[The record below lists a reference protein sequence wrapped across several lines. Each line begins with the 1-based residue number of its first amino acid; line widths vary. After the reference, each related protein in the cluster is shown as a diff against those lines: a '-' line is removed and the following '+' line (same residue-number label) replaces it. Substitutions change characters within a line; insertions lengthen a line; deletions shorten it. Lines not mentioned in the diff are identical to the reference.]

1 MTPSASL
8 ESWNYYSLGVGEP
21 RAISAG
27 HGHGTGDLLD
37 EIVHVLPEAKGEA
50 ADDPTLGLAIIGRPN
65 VGKSSLANRLAK
77 TRRFIVADLSGTTR
91 DATDTLISWKGQTIR
106 LVDTAGMR
114 KKAQVHEDVEYYS
127 FVRGLAAMDRADVCL
142 LVVDS
147 TVGITEQDQ
156 KLLGMAAERGCGVV
170 IVLNKW
176 DLIDSGEKR
185 RELSS
190 SLSQRMGHASWVPV
204 VNASALTGAA
214 IDRVLQTAVRVAA
227 VRASQI
233 KTSRL
238 NELISR
244 IREDGH
250 TVTDK
255 GRRLKLRYGTQT
267 ATKPPTITFW
277 CSAPDLVDDNYER
290 FLENRLRESLE
301 LEGTPIRLKFRG
313 KENPK

>member
-1 MTPSASL
+1 MLFRSRP
-8 ESWNYYSLGVGEP
+8 
-21 RAISAG
+21 ISAG

-37 EIVHVLPEAKGEA
+37 DIVHVLPETEDDAT
-50 ADDPTLGLAIIGRPN
+50 DDPALGLAIIGRPN

-156 KLLGMAAERGCGVV
+156 KLLGMAAERGCGVI

-190 SLSQRMGHASWVPV
+190 SLSQRIEVEIG
-204 VNASALTGAA
+204 
-214 IDRVLQTAVRVAA
+214 
-227 VRASQI
+227 RASC
-233 KTSRL
+233 
-238 NELISR
+238 
-244 IREDGH
+244 RER
-250 TVTDK
+250 V
-255 GRRLKLRYGTQT
+255 
-267 ATKPPTITFW
+267 
-277 CSAPDLVDDNYER
+277 
-290 FLENRLRESLE
+290 
-301 LEGTPIRLKFRG
+301 
-313 KENPK
+313 

>member
-1 MTPSASL
+1 M
-8 ESWNYYSLGVGEP
+8 
-21 RAISAG
+21 
-27 HGHGTGDLLD
+27 
-37 EIVHVLPEAKGEA
+37 
-50 ADDPTLGLAIIGRPN
+50 
-65 VGKSSLANRLAK
+65 
-77 TRRFIVADLSGTTR
+77 
-91 DATDTLISWKGQTIR
+91 
-106 LVDTAGMR
+106 
-114 KKAQVHEDVEYYS
+114 
-127 FVRGLAAMDRADVCL
+127 
-142 LVVDS
+142 
-147 TVGITEQDQ
+147 
-156 KLLGMAAERGCGVV
+156 
-170 IVLNKW
+170 
-176 DLIDSGEKR
+176 
-185 RELSS
+185 
-190 SLSQRMGHASWVPV
+190 
-204 VNASALTGAA
+204 
-214 IDRVLQTAVRVAA
+214 
-227 VRASQI
+227 RASQI